1 MSVDDYAAMTVERLI
16 ELFVETARRFGGG
29 RRLFNMMNDMRAAQP
44 PPGTPQRTPEQ
55 VKAVAEVQ
63 ALGAALRKR
72 ISLPQA
78 RRLMEDDD
86 PDVRVC
92 AAGQFCSMDMEWA
105 MATSNALAA
114 GLPTRDVLAA
124 RASARQPPPPRPTL
138 QEMSD
143 DALIAR
149 FEDAAKRLGATRFL
163 DCIDEPADQEAKN
176 RLIDEGRCILREIK
190 SRGLLERLLPLLS
203 SPNDTVRF
211 RAAQGC
217 LRIAE
222 PQAVAALEAIAAKKN
237 FDNSVSASNTLDNW
251 RKGKTLVDGL

>member
-1 MSVDDYAAMTVERLI
+1 MSVDRLI
-16 ELFVETARRFGGG
+16 ELFAAAARRFRRG
-29 RRLFNMMNDMRAAQP
+29 RHLFDTMNNLRALEP
-44 PPGTPQRTPEQ
+44 PPLSLLQTPER
-55 VKAVAEVQ
+55 AE
-63 ALGAALRKR
+63 ALADIRTLGAVLLKR
-72 ISLPQA
+72 ISVAQA

-86 PDVRVC
+86 PDVRMC
-92 AAGQFCSMDMEWA
+92 AAGQFCSLDMEWA
-105 MATSNALAA
+105 IATSNALAA

-149 FEDAAKRLGATRFL
+149 FEDAARRLGAARFL

-176 RLIDEGRCILREIK
+176 RLIDEGREVLTEIK
-190 SRGLLERLLPLLS
+190 SRDLLKRLLPLLS

-217 LRIAE
+217 LGIAE

-237 FDNSVSASNTLDNW
+237 FDSSVSASNTLDNW
-251 RKGKTLVDGL
+251 RKGETLVDGL

>member
-1 MSVDDYAAMTVERLI
+1 MSADNYAGMTTERLL
-16 ELFVETARRFGGG
+16 ELFVAAAKRFGGG
-29 RRLFNMMNDMRAAQP
+29 RRLFNMMNDMRASK
-44 PPGTPQRTPEQ
+44 PPGTPQQTPEQ
-55 VKAVAEVQ
+55 VKAADDVRT
-63 ALGAALRKR
+63 LGAMLRKR
-72 ISLPQA
+72 ISIPQA

-86 PDVRVC
+86 PDVRMC
-92 AAGQFCSMDMEWA
+92 AAGQFCSLDMEWA
-105 MATSNALAA
+105 ISTWNALAA

-149 FEDAAKRLGATRFL
+149 FEDAARRLGAARFL

-176 RLIDEGRCILREIK
+176 RLIDEGREVLTEIK
-190 SRGLLERLLPLLS
+190 SRDLLKRLLPLLS

-217 LRIAE
+217 LGIAE

-237 FDNSVSASNTLDNW
+237 FDSSVSASNTLDNW
-251 RKGKTLVDGL
+251 RKGETLVDGL